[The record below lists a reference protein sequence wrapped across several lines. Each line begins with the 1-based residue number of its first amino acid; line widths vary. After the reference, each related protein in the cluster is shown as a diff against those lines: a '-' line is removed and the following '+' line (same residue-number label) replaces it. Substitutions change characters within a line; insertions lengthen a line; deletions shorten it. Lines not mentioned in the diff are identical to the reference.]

1 MSNLKPTI
9 GLDLPGK
16 ANVLGVGIHNLN
28 LPLTVELMEAA
39 IENKQQGYICVT
51 DVHSIIEAQDNS
63 AYLSVLNNSFLT
75 VPDGRPAVWI
85 GRIQGF
91 GGMDQ
96 VPGPELILKFC
107 ECSARRG
114 YTHFIYGGE
123 PGVAEHLKRVLSE
136 RYPGLNVVGTYSPP
150 FRPLTEAEERDL
162 AEIFKRLRPDV
173 TWIGLGAPKQEFFM
187 AHHVGSLDTI
197 LMVGVGAAFDMHTG
211 KIKDA
216 PRWLKPFGLSWLH
229 RLIQEPK
236 RLWRRYLHCIP
247 RFVLSTML
255 QISGL
260 KKYEVKSQV
269 SDPSRN
275 ISRATT

>member
-1 MSNLKPTI
+1 
-9 GLDLPGK
+9 
-16 ANVLGVGIHNLN
+16 
-28 LPLTVELMEAA
+28 
-39 IENKQQGYICVT
+39 
-51 DVHSIIEAQDNS
+51 
-63 AYLSVLNNSFLT
+63 
-75 VPDGRPAVWI
+75 
-85 GRIQGF
+85 
-91 GGMDQ
+91 
-96 VPGPELILKFC
+96 
-107 ECSARRG
+107 
-114 YTHFIYGGE
+114 
-123 PGVAEHLKRVLSE
+123 
-136 RYPGLNVVGTYSPP
+136 
-150 FRPLTEAEERDL
+150 
-162 AEIFKRLRPDV
+162 
-173 TWIGLGAPKQEFFM
+173 M